1 MAVRPS
7 RLTERD
13 FEDGISRTPWA
24 VVRIDRTSPTFHPG
38 LAETLDAR
46 WPELFTF
53 ATLSRAELRDPRFL
67 DHVLQSAVGR
77 IRGGVGDGYWLFA
90 AGLAVSHHAGIP
102 RPSNVSY
109 AQESATDDLRDRI
122 TAKSGPRADPR
133 DVETVRQVLE
143 VFEPII
149 ERRQQAWTGGST
161 GWSTSPPP
169 PPPRSSAASAPSPS
183 PDDPYVLLG
192 IAETATL
199 DEIKAAFKEQMKLNH
214 PDKVAHL
221 SPALQAFAQAQVLRI
236 KDAYERLAKRR

>member
-7 RLTERD
+7 RLTEHD

-24 VVRIDRTSPTFHPG
+24 VVRIARTLPVFHPG

-53 ATLSRAELRDPRFL
+53 ATLARAELRDPRFL

-90 AGLAVSHHAGIP
+90 AGLAVGHHQGIP

-109 AQESATDDLRDRI
+109 AHESASDDLRERI
-122 TAKSGPRADPR
+122 AAHSGARPDPH
-133 DVETVRQVLE
+133 DLDTVRQVLE
-143 VFEPII
+143 VFEPIVL
-149 ERRQQAWTGGST
+149 RRQQAWTGTT
-161 GWSTSPPP
+161 GWSEPPP
-169 PPPRSSAASAPSPS
+169 PPPSAAASPGS
-183 PDDPYVLLG
+183 PLSLDDPYVLLG
-192 IAETATL
+192 VPETATL
-199 DEIKAAFKEQMKLNH
+199 DEIKAAFREQMKLNH

-221 SPALQAFAQAQVLRI
+221 SPALQSFAQAQVLKI
-236 KDAYERLAKRR
+236 KDAYERLTKRR